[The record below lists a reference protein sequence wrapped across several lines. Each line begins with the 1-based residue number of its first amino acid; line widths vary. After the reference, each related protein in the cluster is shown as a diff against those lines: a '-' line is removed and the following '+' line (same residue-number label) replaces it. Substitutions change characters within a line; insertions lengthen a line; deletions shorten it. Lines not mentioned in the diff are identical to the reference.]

1 MGDTT
6 ALLKKEIEHLKRE
19 LIYKYKI
26 IEDLFSAIRLYNTTN
41 ESQVKLNQ
49 IPNSIIDSPN
59 KLDVI

>member
-6 ALLKKEIEHLKRE
+6 ALLKKKIEHLKRE

-26 IEDLFSAIRLYNTTN
+26 IEDLFSAIRLNNTTN

-49 IPNSIIDSPN
+49 IANSIIDSPN

>member
-6 ALLKKEIEHLKRE
+6 ALLKKEIERLKRE

-26 IEDLFSAIRLYNTTN
+26 IEDLFSAIRLNNTTN
-41 ESQVKLNQ
+41 ESQVKVNQ
-49 IPNSIIDSPN
+49 IANSIIDSPN